1 MNERMNEPVG
11 QSECGFKRMNEAS
24 KRQSSGG
31 DNFDELNKTLDSRSS
46 TGSRRG
52 RGRDRGRGAG
62 RGRGSGSSS
71 SIRGEKPQG
80 KGIPPNASRVR
91 AMNEIMTL
99 N

>member
-1 MNERMNEPVG
+1 MNERMNEPV
-11 QSECGFKRMNEAS
+11 SECGFKRMNEAS

-46 TGSRRG
+46 TGSRR
-52 RGRDRGRGAG
+52 RDRGRGRG

>member
-1 MNERMNEPVG
+1 MMNLT
-11 QSECGFKRMNEAS
+11 KHLTAEAALA
-24 KRQSSGG
+24 
-31 DNFDELNKTLDSRSS
+31 EAETE
-46 TGSRRG
+46 
-52 RGRDRGRGAG
+52 AC
-62 RGRGSGSSS
+62 GRGSGSSS

>member
-1 MNERMNEPVG
+1 MNERMNEPVR

-52 RGRDRGRGAG
+52 RGRDRGRG
-62 RGRGSGSSS
+62 SGSSS

>member
-1 MNERMNEPVG
+1 MNERMNEPV
-11 QSECGFKRMNEAS
+11 SECGFKRMNEAS

-46 TGSRRG
+46 TGSRGRDSRRG
-52 RGRDRGRGAG
+52 RSRG

-71 SIRGEKPQG
+71 SIRGGKPQG

>member
-52 RGRDRGRGAG
+52 RGRDRGRG
-62 RGRGSGSSS
+62 SGSSS

>member
-1 MNERMNEPVG
+1 
-11 QSECGFKRMNEAS
+11 MNEAS

-46 TGSRRG
+46 SGSRRG
-52 RGRDRGRGAG
+52 RGRD

>member
-1 MNERMNEPVG
+1 
-11 QSECGFKRMNEAS
+11 MNEAS

-52 RGRDRGRGAG
+52 RGRDRGRGAD

>member
-1 MNERMNEPVG
+1 
-11 QSECGFKRMNEAS
+11 MNEAS

-52 RGRDRGRGAG
+52 TGRD

-71 SIRGEKPQG
+71 SIRGEQPQG